1 MEKYGLLEEHEMDS
15 IIADSNEK
23 TVASD
28 VASSATAGAAAAGC
42 AVAVHLQ
49 HSSIMYGTE
58 LSLKQGGWC

>member
-23 TVASD
+23 TVAFD

-42 AVAVHLQ
+42 AVAA
-49 HSSIMYGTE
+49 SFAA
-58 LSLKQGGWC
+58 

>member
-42 AVAVHLQ
+42 
-49 HSSIMYGTE
+49 SCFICSIALLCMGQ
-58 LSLKQGGWC
+58 SCP

>member
-28 VASSATAGAAAAGC
+28 VASSATAGAAAGC
-42 AVAVHLQ
+42 AVAA
-49 HSSIMYGTE
+49 SFAA
-58 LSLKQGGWC
+58 

>member
-28 VASSATAGAAAAGC
+28 VASSATAGAAAAGAAAAGC
-42 AVAVHLQ
+42 AVAA
-49 HSSIMYGTE
+49 SFAA
-58 LSLKQGGWC
+58 

>member
-28 VASSATAGAAAAGC
+28 VAHPQLL
-42 AVAVHLQ
+42 VQQQLVVL
-49 HSSIMYGTE
+49 
-58 LSLKQGGWC
+58 

>member
-28 VASSATAGAAAAGC
+28 VASSAAAGC
-42 AVAVHLQ
+42 AVAA
-49 HSSIMYGTE
+49 SFAA
-58 LSLKQGGWC
+58 

>member
-28 VASSATAGAAAAGC
+28 VASSATGAAAAGC
-42 AVAVHLQ
+42 AVAA
-49 HSSIMYGTE
+49 SFAA
-58 LSLKQGGWC
+58 

>member
-42 AVAVHLQ
+42 
-49 HSSIMYGTE
+49 IMV
-58 LSLKQGGWC
+58 S

>member
-28 VASSATAGAAAAGC
+28 VASVSYT
-42 AVAVHLQ
+42 HLRA
-49 HSSIMYGTE
+49 HET
-58 LSLKQGGWC
+58 

>member
-42 AVAVHLQ
+42 AVAAAPAVAGCAVAA
-49 HSSIMYGTE
+49 SFAA
-58 LSLKQGGWC
+58 